1 MKDKDTF
8 LNKVVSKTNVRKEDI
23 FSLAN
28 DLQNKNLNNEDD
40 IRQFI
45 GQVAK
50 MTNKSLNEQKVNQLV
65 NMIKNN
71 KVPKDI
77 DKMV

>member
-1 MKDKDTF
+1 MKDKDAF
-8 LNKVVSKTNVRKEDI
+8 LNKVVNKTNVRKEDI
-23 FSLAN
+23 FNLAN
-28 DLQNKNLNNEDD
+28 DLQNKNLNKEED
-40 IRQFI
+40 IRDFI

-50 MTNKSLNEQKVNQLV
+50 MTNKTLNEQKMDQLV

>member
-1 MKDKDTF
+1 MNDQNQF
-8 LNKVVSKTNVRKEDI
+8 LEKVVKKTNVKKEDI

-28 DLQNKNLNNEDD
+28 DLQKKNLNNEND
-40 IRQFI
+40 IREFI
-45 GQVAK
+45 GTVAK
-50 MTNKSLNEQKVNQLV
+50 MTNKTLNESKVDKLV
-65 NMIKNN
+65 SMIKNN

>member
-1 MKDKDTF
+1 MNDQNQF
-8 LNKVVSKTNVRKEDI
+8 LEKVVQKTNVKKEDI

-28 DLQNKNLNNEDD
+28 DLQKKNLNNEND
-40 IRQFI
+40 IREFI
-45 GQVAK
+45 GTVAK
-50 MTNKSLNEQKVNQLV
+50 MTNKTLNESKVDKLV
-65 NMIKNN
+65 SMIKNN